1 LEEMGRKATGKV
13 LEVEQKFALLS
24 ESSTAPSADVLF
36 SESVE
41 ERLRRAGFVL
51 ESTGA
56 MIDWYYDTP
65 DHVLVLQ
72 DCWLRYRQE
81 LEGGDQRW
89 DAATEA
95 APPPPLPATAAAE
108 IPSATGGGWQLK
120 RGSRPAD
127 GQPAQGG
134 AGAIASAAATAATV
148 YEETEG
154 IQAVALAYALAAVV
168 PSGRRQD
175 LSKDD
180 GLSESSVVNA
190 RSPSSSS
197 QPPALVPAASPEDL
211 IVLARI
217 VTRRSRWRYFEQ
229 ARENQSTGEDEDGRE
244 DRREWHP
251 YSLLAVDIDWT
262 DFGYAVGEVEV
273 LVDAGEGERR
283 AQGIREAK
291 ELIERF
297 LRDVIHHDPGGVAVP
312 AASPV
317 AAQGKLERYLAR
329 FRPTLYHALLEAGI
343 ISSSSRNSNSGV
355 WGERV
360 VTFRRATRAR
370 Q

>member
-1 LEEMGRKATGKV
+1 LEEMGKKATGKV

-24 ESSTAPSADVLF
+24 ESSTAPSADVLS

-65 DHVLVLQ
+65 DHALVLQ

-81 LEGGDQRW
+81 LEVGDQRW

-95 APPPPLPATAAAE
+95 APPPLPATAAAE

-120 RGSRPAD
+120 RGRRPAD
-127 GQPAQGG
+127 GQPAQG
-134 AGAIASAAATAATV
+134 ATGAIASAAATAATV

-154 IQAVALAYALAAVV
+154 LQAVALAYALAAVV

-190 RSPSSSS
+190 LSPSSSA
-197 QPPALVPAASPEDL
+197 QPSSSAPAASTEDL

-217 VTRRSRWRYFEQ
+217 ATRRSRWRYFEQ
-229 ARENQSTGEDEDGRE
+229 AQENQSTGEDEERRE
-244 DRREWHP
+244 GRREWHP
-251 YSLLAVDIDWT
+251 YSRLAVDMDWT
-262 DFGYAVGEVEV
+262 DFGHAVGEVEV

-297 LRDVIHHDPGGVAVP
+297 LRDVIHHDPGRVAVP

-343 ISSSSRNSNSGV
+343 MK
-355 WGERV
+355 
-360 VTFRRATRAR
+360 
-370 Q
+370 